1 MAYVPVA
8 QETPWQQSDK
18 VDLARCAVV
27 VVDILGGC
35 EGPTPGTEAAAA
47 NAGRIVKAA
56 RAKGVSVIF
65 SDDAHDSR
73 FDAELELWGDHGVA
87 GSESAQPLADFDLQ
101 PSDIVVPKRR
111 YSGFFQTDLDL
122 LLRELGV
129 RTVVAVGCDTNVCV
143 LHTLADAYFR
153 GYDSVLVEDATRTF
167 LCGSQEGAVEH
178 CRKCFGSVVASTD
191 ELVAALA

>member
-1 MAYVPVA
+1 MGNALDIDRKTTALLVIDVLEAVGEDAVYAPSPEEGAMVA
-8 QETPWQQSDK
+8 NC
-18 VDLARCAVV
+18 AR
-27 VVDILGGC
+27 VVD
-35 EGPTPGTEAAAA
+35 
-47 NAGRIVKAA
+47 AA
-56 RAKGVSVIF
+56 RAAGLPVVFCDDEHLEGV
-65 SDDAHDSR
+65 DR
-73 FDAELELWGDHGVA
+73 ELELWGPHGIKGRTAPAAALGA
-87 GSESAQPLADFDLQ
+87 GSGERDFM
-101 PSDIVVPKRR
+101 VPKRR